1 MKNQAGKKDTIQ
13 WLIIQDHIKY
23 AGPYII
29 APTVTLGQ
37 NHEREIRQ
45 RIFKSLAFQKI
56 DRCYNKAQKL
66 LKLHNSYQL
75 ISQAGTRKI

>member
-23 AGPYII
+23 ASPYII

-56 DRCYNKAQKL
+56 D
-66 LKLHNSYQL
+66 
-75 ISQAGTRKI
+75 

>member
-1 MKNQAGKKDTIQ
+1 MKNQAGKKDIIQ

-29 APTVTLGQ
+29 APTVTVGQ

-45 RIFKSLAFQKI
+45 RIFRSLCFSK
-56 DRCYNKAQKL
+56 N
-66 LKLHNSYQL
+66 
-75 ISQAGTRKI
+75 